1 MSEILNPIPLQP
13 VESSQINAIG
23 HDAETNTLAIQFKG
37 WKGEIGATYHYA
49 NFTAEDFE
57 AFKGAESI
65 GRHFGKAI
73 KPFADKYPYTKVED
87 KPAAD
92 EPAAA

>member
-1 MSEILNPIPLQP
+1 MTTTRIALHD

-23 HDAETNTLAIQFKG
+23 QDPETNTLAIQFKG

-49 NFTAEDFE
+49 NFTAEDFA
-57 AFKGAESI
+57 AFKAAESL
-65 GRHFGKAI
+65 GRHFGRQI
-73 KPFADKYPYTKVED
+73 KPFTDKYPFTKVAD

>member
-1 MSEILNPIPLQP
+1 MEQPIRIPLNE

-37 WKGEIGATYHYA
+37 WKGEVGATYHYA
-49 NFTAEDFE
+49 NFTAEDFA
-57 AFKGAESI
+57 AFQAAESK
-65 GRHFGKAI
+65 GRHFGKHI
-73 KPFADKYPYTKVED
+73 KLHADKYPYTKVAD
-87 KPAAD
+87 KPSAD

>member
-1 MSEILNPIPLQP
+1 MSQIPNIPLQP

-23 HDAETNTLAIQFKG
+23 HDAETSTLAIQFKG

-49 NFTAEDFE
+49 NFTAEDF
-57 AFKGAESI
+57 ATFKAAESL

-73 KPFADKYPYTKVED
+73 KPFADKYPYTKVAD
-87 KPAAD
+87 KPAANLQ
-92 EPAAA
+92 EVA